1 MVSND
6 FKKLFGLTKV
16 KALLE
21 TFENESEMIAQL
33 QNGIYSDIDKCS
45 DLEINRKESIQ
56 STITALSSKEK
67 KEKFNKLIDESR

>member
-21 TFENESEMIAQL
+21 TFENESEMIA
-33 QNGIYSDIDKCS
+33 
-45 DLEINRKESIQ
+45 
-56 STITALSSKEK
+56 
-67 KEKFNKLIDESR
+67 